1 MIFNVTFIVYHFQIC
16 MVCFWVY
23 STPLLYFVY
32 SCILNTFITIDFFC
46 LANWQSKTSILF
58 SLFTSIF
65 SLGPLLINTSL
76 ETSCP
81 VAPIIFWEFLLV
93 SIYNNLE
100 RVIIFTLLMLPIN
113 MVYQC
118 KKHHGQVLSWDFSL
132 ASRPAPVRGYLPL
145 SQDLPLLSPLVA
157 LYYVCGVF
165 DCIRIQAWPF
175 QSKKLP
181 DSLPAQGLA
190 EGSQVHS
197 SRIPA
202 CLSKWKNR
210 DLFPADKGCANPIR
224 RQKSLQWVLVLSN
237 TFFHPAT
244 GPFKQANDVMR
255 FRLYKY
261 FLWLSDEE

>member
-23 STPLLYFVY
+23 FTPLLCFVY

-100 RVIIFTLLMLPIN
+100 RFNIFTLLMLPIKR
-113 MVYQC
+113 VYQC
-118 KKHHGQVLSWDFSL
+118 IWSSFNIFLLTFIRFFRDHTWETCHFLMLLYTQFFKLHFLCCCLQLTF
-132 ASRPAPVRGYLPL
+132 GYL
-145 SQDLPLLSPLVA
+145 V
-157 LYYVCGVF
+157 Y
-165 DCIRIQAWPF
+165 F
-175 QSKKLP
+175 QHL
-181 DSLPAQGLA
+181 
-190 EGSQVHS
+190 
-197 SRIPA
+197 
-202 CLSKWKNR
+202 
-210 DLFPADKGCANPIR
+210 
-224 RQKSLQWVLVLSN
+224 
-237 TFFHPAT
+237 
-244 GPFKQANDVMR
+244 
-255 FRLYKY
+255 
-261 FLWLSDEE
+261 